1 MRNATIN
8 RSKSG
13 KKDDEQAALDAQID
27 AVVDDFHKDDLTDIE
42 PIVGGDIL
50 APVGVGGL
58 LAVSING
65 DFYFP
70 AMDNN
75 GNATKYIDE
84 NGNIV
89 AEYTYNA
96 FGKTISQLGPMGDAF
111 RIKFST
117 KYYDSETRLYYYGYR
132 FYSPTLMRWINRDPM
147 GEDGGNM
154 LYGMCANNL
163 MIRIDALGL
172 YELTLISDKT
182 IEGDI
187 LMWFLHGNAGS
198 VIRSNIHSQNQL
210 LEEIRR
216 ENSKHGSMVT
226 VLNIS
231 GHGLIDG
238 SGILFADNSEF
249 DVGKSYKSLKPVLAR
264 NATIKIWSCDAAS
277 TYRKCS
283 DLRSAAEVLE
293 ATIYANTG
301 EVMSGPN
308 GNALSRLSQR
318 VVAWVT
324 GEKLGEWKIFTP
336 RPKMNSKG
344 FTPGPRAFRI
354 LKEERK
360 LND

>member
-1 MRNATIN
+1 
-8 RSKSG
+8 
-13 KKDDEQAALDAQID
+13 
-27 AVVDDFHKDDLTDIE
+27 
-42 PIVGGDIL
+42 
-50 APVGVGGL
+50 
-58 LAVSING
+58 
-65 DFYFP
+65 
-70 AMDNN
+70 
-75 GNATKYIDE
+75 
-84 NGNIV
+84 
-89 AEYTYNA
+89 
-96 FGKTISQLGPMGDAF
+96 
-111 RIKFST
+111 
-117 KYYDSETRLYYYGYR
+117 
-132 FYSPTLMRWINRDPM
+132 
-147 GEDGGNM
+147 
-154 LYGMCANNL
+154 